1 MRPPIFAILAMFW
14 LAGPAL
20 ALPQTNSAAT
30 TTPADLPGQGRLA
43 GQHLD
48 QTTIGDAEHPIAH
61 VYKRGEHLTG
71 AYGSFDVVRDWSRY
85 ALPPPPVGHHWVR
98 FGTNYLLVQSD
109 TGVIND
115 IVASG

>member
-1 MRPPIFAILAMFW
+1 MRPQIFATLAMFW

-20 ALPQTNSAAT
+20 AALPQLNSPTA
-30 TTPADLPGQGRLA
+30 PADIAGQGRLA

-48 QTTIGDAEHPIAH
+48 QTMIGDARHPIAH
-61 VYKRGEHLTG
+61 VYKRGEHLTS

-85 ALPPPPVGHHWVR
+85 ALPPPPDGYHWVR
-98 FGTNYLLVQSD
+98 FGTNYMLVQSD
-109 TGVIND
+109 TGVISD